1 MRSVRALLLLFIGAR
16 AAAAQSG
23 RQALAAGAERYL
35 LADYRGAA
43 PLLARGL
50 DPQAG
55 PLDQHWKDGVQ
66 RLADVL
72 LVLRSESLAETWL
85 RWASRLSPDFA
96 VDEEVAPP
104 SVVRAARAA
113 RAFVD
118 STPGDPFV
126 ARTQFR
132 WPHTPVTDT
141 PGTVRL
147 ATASIPITARI
158 GADQFLRGAESRRL
172 RPGSYDVVVS
182 APGYL
187 PTRLTVE
194 LLPGV
199 ETLIRVS
206 LLPETAGLL
215 YVTARPWGTLFVDGE
230 RVGYTS
236 VAAHHVAPGIHV
248 IRLARDSGPPSDT
261 TLVVAARQRVRLSWM
276 APHGGLGAD
285 RVDAAIATLDAGE
298 IERGAGMLHEALAPD
313 QPSLA
318 PAARARAFAHLGEAA
333 WSLGARDSARV
344 YLQEVVRAD
353 PFYAPPADL
362 LNPDLRRAFA
372 QVRQQTAVIGLRG
385 PSDTVLTPLR
395 DTLPIEIAVGR
406 PGEVRLLLRFT
417 VPQPH
422 DSLLM
427 MLPVDSVAIARIPL
441 AAPGSRALAPGAYAI
456 EGLVAASSS
465 AASTL
470 LQLTVERT
478 AVDTTPHASAI
489 PSATYRP
496 ETRKVGVSLRT
507 VRDGVGLGALA
518 LLLSA
523 AVNDRTLSGRSIPPA
538 AALIGGSVA
547 LATFALKR
555 PSVRIA
561 ENVGYNDSLRVA
573 WDARNRAIAAEN
585 AVLLGRAP
593 LRIRTGRA
601 P

>member
-1 MRSVRALLLLFIGAR
+1 MRSLGALILLLVASSP
-16 AAAAQSG
+16 ATAQSG

-55 PLDQHWKDGVQ
+55 PLDQLWKEGVR

-72 LVLRSESLAETWL
+72 LVLRNDSLAETWL

-118 STPGDPFV
+118 STPRDRFV
-126 ARTQFR
+126 ASTQFH

-172 RPGSYDVVVS
+172 PPGSYEVVVS

-215 YVTARPWGTLFVDGE
+215 YVAARPWGTLFVDGE
-230 RVGYTS
+230 RIGYTS
-236 VAAHHVAPGIHV
+236 VAAHHVAPGSHI
-248 IRLARDSGPPSDT
+248 IRLTRDSRPPSDT
-261 TLVVAARQRVRLSWM
+261 TIVVAARQQVRLSWV
-276 APHGGLGAD
+276 AEHDALGAA
-285 RVDAAIATLDAGE
+285 RVDSALAKLDAGE
-298 IERGAGMLHEALAPD
+298 IERGAEMLRQALTPN
-313 QPSLA
+313 QSSLP
-318 PAARARAFAHLGEAA
+318 PAVGGRAFARLADA
-333 WSLGARDSARV
+333 MWSLGARDSARAC
-344 YLQEVVRAD
+344 LREVVRAD
-353 PFYAPPADL
+353 PFYTPSTDL
-362 LNPDLRRAFA
+362 FNPDLQTAYV
-372 QVRQQTAVIGLRG
+372 QVRAQSTVIGLRG
-385 PSDTVLTPLR
+385 PRDTVLTPLR
-395 DTLPIEIAVGR
+395 DTLPIEVVVGR
-406 PGEVRLLLRFT
+406 PGEVRLLLRLA

-422 DSLLM
+422 DSLLTV
-427 MLPVDSVAIARIPL
+427 LPVDSVVIARIPL
-441 AAPGSRALAPGAYAI
+441 AAADGHVLAPGVYAI
-456 EGLVAASSS
+456 EGVVAASSS

-496 ETRKVGVSLRT
+496 ETRKAGVTLRT
-507 VRDGVGLGALA
+507 VREGVGLGALA
-518 LLLSA
+518 FLVSA
-523 AVNDRTLSGRSIPPA
+523 AVNNAALSGRSVPPA
-538 AALIGGSVA
+538 ALLVGGSVT
-547 LATFALKR
+547 LATVAFKR
-555 PSVRIA
+555 PALPVS
-561 ENVGYNDSLRVA
+561 ENVGYNDSLRVG
-573 WDARNRAIAAEN
+573 WQARNRAIAAEN
-585 AVLLGRAP
+585 AAVLGRAP
-593 LRIRTGRA
+593 RRIRTARE